1 MAILFDEPSRV
12 FKLDTLHSSYVF
24 AIEDSGYLVHLH
36 YGGRIDD
43 VAACRELYPH
53 QTPAFHPYP
62 AGSDPKFSRGH
73 IPQEFST
80 NMAGDFRIASAVVRG
95 ARRLPDRRTALR
107 RTPDLQRETRN
118 SPDFPPAFPPPKRRP
133 KRWRS
138 PCATRPP
145 ESNTSSSTAS
155 SRTATRS
162 PVRCGW

>member
-53 QTPAFHPYP
+53 QIPAFHPYP

-80 NMAGDFRIASAVVRG
+80 NLAGDFRIASAVVRG
-95 ARRLPDRRTALR
+95 ADGCLTVEPRYAGSSAGN
-107 RTPDLQRETRN
+107 RN